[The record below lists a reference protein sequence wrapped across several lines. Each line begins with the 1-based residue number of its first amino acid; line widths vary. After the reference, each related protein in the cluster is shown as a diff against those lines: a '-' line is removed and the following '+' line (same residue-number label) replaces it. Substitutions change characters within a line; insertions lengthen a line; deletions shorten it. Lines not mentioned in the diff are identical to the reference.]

1 MISVR
6 KGTVRPVPR
15 FRCTEKG
22 GEPAMPVGFQT
33 ALISTPWLTALL
45 PVSTSSP
52 TFIR

>member
-1 MISVR
+1 MISVK

-22 GEPAMPVGFQT
+22 EPAMPVGFQT
-33 ALISTPWLTALL
+33 ALISTTWLTALP